1 MDKYGLNKDKR
12 VNLPFFN
19 LFLFSEKC
27 KIMQIISY
35 IWQFFTKNFGLKFAL
50 KIKYKNQVAR
60 KNMYK

>member
-1 MDKYGLNKDKR
+1 MGEYGLNKDKR
-12 VNLPFFN
+12 VNLSFF
-19 LFLFSEKC
+19 LIFLFSEKF

-50 KIKYKNQVAR
+50 KIKNKNQVAR